1 MQRNVIKISTSV
13 FLLISEFSAIFA
25 ENMCDCIMRCKTRLL
40 FISIAISLF
49 IGCLS
54 KTSLYPTE
62 DIDKSIG
69 TLTEALY
76 FDYPIPNGEEFIISE
91 SSSETHVG
99 DALRRFSQTKRINN
113 SSSPRY
119 GLTFAKKKQHLYPST
134 QHPTSFRQFP
144 SGLMMPKRYLI
155 SLGRLII

>member
-1 MQRNVIKISTSV
+1 
-13 FLLISEFSAIFA
+13 
-25 ENMCDCIMRCKTRLL
+25 MCDCIMRCKTRLL
-40 FISIAISLF
+40 FISFTISLI

-54 KTSLYPTE
+54 KTNLYPTE
-62 DIDKSIG
+62 DKDTSIG

-76 FDYPIPNGEEFIISE
+76 AHHQIPDSEEFIISE

-99 DALRRFSQTKRINN
+99 DALRRFSQTKRISN

-119 GLTFAKKKQHLYPST
+119 GLTFAKKKQYLHPST

-144 SGLMMPKRYLI
+144 SGLMMPKQYLI

>member
-1 MQRNVIKISTSV
+1 
-13 FLLISEFSAIFA
+13 
-25 ENMCDCIMRCKTRLL
+25 MRCKTRLL

-54 KTSLYPTE
+54 KTSLHPSE
-62 DIDKSIG
+62 DIDTSIG

-76 FDYPIPNGEEFIISE
+76 AHHQIPDSEEFIISE
-91 SSSETHVG
+91 SSSDTHVG
-99 DALRRFSQTKRINN
+99 DALRRFSQTKRISN

-119 GLTFAKKKQHLYPST
+119 GLILAKRKHSLYTST
-134 QHPTSFRQFP
+134 QHFDSFKRFP
-144 SGLMMPKRYLI
+144 SSLMKARRYLI

>member
-1 MQRNVIKISTSV
+1 MMKYKS
-13 FLLISEFSAIFA
+13 
-25 ENMCDCIMRCKTRLL
+25 RLL
-40 FISIAISLF
+40 FIGIVISFF

-54 KTSLYPTE
+54 KAYLLTSE
-62 DIDKSIG
+62 DVETSVG
-69 TLTEALY
+69 TLAETLY
-76 FDYPIPNGEEFIISE
+76 IHDQSLDSEETILSE

-99 DALRRFSQTKRINN
+99 DALRRFSQTKRISN

-119 GLTFAKKKQHLYPST
+119 GLTFAKKKQYLYPST

-144 SGLMMPKRYLI
+144 SGLMEAKQYLI

>member
-1 MQRNVIKISTSV
+1 
-13 FLLISEFSAIFA
+13 
-25 ENMCDCIMRCKTRLL
+25 MCDCIMRCKKRLL

-54 KTSLYPTE
+54 KTNLHPSE
-62 DIDKSIG
+62 DIDTSIG

-76 FDYPIPNGEEFIISE
+76 AHHQIPDSEEFIISE

-99 DALRRFSQTKRINN
+99 DALRRFSQTKRISN

-119 GLTFAKKKQHLYPST
+119 GLTSAKKKQYLYPST

-144 SGLMMPKRYLI
+144 SGLMVPKQYLI

>member
-1 MQRNVIKISTSV
+1 
-13 FLLISEFSAIFA
+13 
-25 ENMCDCIMRCKTRLL
+25 MRCKTRLL

-76 FDYPIPNGEEFIISE
+76 FDYPIPNSEEFIISE

-99 DALRRFSQTKRINN
+99 DALRRFSQTKRISN

-119 GLTFAKKKQHLYPST
+119 GLIFDKRKHHIYSST
-134 QHPTSFRQFP
+134 QHLKSFRRFP
-144 SGLMMPKRYLI
+144 SGLMEAKQYLI